1 MDFLNDSHFITNNR
15 TAPNLTPEEMK
26 RAEEISSS
34 ILEALRRA
42 GVDLPA

>member
-1 MDFLNDSHFITNNR
+1 LNDSHFITNNR
-15 TAPNLTPEEMK
+15 TASKLTPEEMK